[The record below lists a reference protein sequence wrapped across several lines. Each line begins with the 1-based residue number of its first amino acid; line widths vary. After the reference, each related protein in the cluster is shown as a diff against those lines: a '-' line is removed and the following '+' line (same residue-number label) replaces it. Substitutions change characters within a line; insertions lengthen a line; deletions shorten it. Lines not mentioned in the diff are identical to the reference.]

1 MPTSKLNRINIA
13 LLCLCATSFTWLK
26 AQSEEAAVLPQIESI
41 ELQFDGFRSV
51 SDGYVMGYVQ
61 LREGMSYSSVLADQS
76 IHALYA
82 TNRFEFVEIK
92 VEDAAGD
99 AVKVILQLVPKYTLQ
114 AIRFEGTGR
123 YSYDRLLDKAE
134 LMTGVPL
141 DEYAIAAGARKL
153 QEYYVEKSY
162 PDSTVEYRIEKDSE
176 TGLATAIFDIEEAR
190 KLHIKQIDFEGN
202 AEIKTK
208 HLRKVMKIKRRNWM
222 SWLSGSGKLIEAD
235 LEEDIVNLR
244 QYYLDAG
251 FLDVKI
257 DAEAI
262 RFDYP
267 KKKKMILTIPVVEGE
282 PYYLGNFSVEGMT
295 VYTESELSRM
305 VRLQSGDP
313 FSPTAVDAAALA
325 IQEYYTSRGY
335 LNTFVRAE
343 RISDMET
350 RTIDLVFRV
359 RESAKFYVESIKVE
373 GNTKTKTRVIV
384 RELALR
390 PADVFDL
397 TRMKTSERR
406 LQNTRF
412 FEEVRLS
419 PEATSV
425 PGRKDLSVTVSEGH
439 TGNLSFG
446 MGFGSVESAQVFF
459 ETRQGN
465 FDLFNYANGF
475 QGDGQKF
482 RLRLSLGNRS
492 NQALVTFEEPWLFE
506 QRLSFGVELFRTESD
521 YQSSDYNELRTGFEL
536 YLRRRLFEL
545 VEGRLSYRLEFV
557 DIFDVVG
564 SSVDPDDNVADVFQA
579 AEGESTVSKL
589 GLTFLRDS
597 RDSILFTRRGNRTT
611 LSTELAGLGGSVD
624 YLKFE
629 GRTAQFIPT
638 FETLEQTLS
647 ILGRLGTAVPYGQS
661 NDIPFYD
668 RFYLGGPETL
678 RGFEYRDVG
687 PRDKD
692 DPTEPVGGN
701 TYGMLSLEYGF
712 RLAEPFGLVVFYD
725 MGFVNENDF
734 DLKMSDYAS
743 NWGVGARIML
753 MGSPLKLDLGFPLQD
768 PKGDADGTQFNFS
781 FGTRF

>member
-1 MPTSKLNRINIA
+1 MPLSNLLKTILV
-13 LLCLCATSFTWLK
+13 LLCACGAPFTATM
-26 AQSEEAAVLPQIESI
+26 AQPAASAALPEIEVI
-41 ELQFDGFRSV
+41 EVRFDGFQSI
-51 SDGYVMGYVQ
+51 SKDYVMGYVQ
-61 LREGMSYSSVLADQS
+61 LREGMTYSPVLADQT

-92 VEDAAGD
+92 VEDAEGD

-114 AIRFEGTGR
+114 AIRFEGSGR

-141 DEYAIAAGARKL
+141 DEYAIAAAARKL

-162 PDSTVEYRIEKDSE
+162 PDSTVEYRIEKDKES
-176 TGLATAIFDIEEAR
+176 GLATAVFEIEEAR
-190 KLHIKQIDFEGN
+190 KLHIKQVDFEGN
-202 AEIKTK
+202 ASIKTK
-208 HLRKVMKIKRRNWM
+208 HLRKTMKIKRRNWI
-222 SWLSGSGKLIEAD
+222 SWLSGTGKFIEAD
-235 LEEDIVNLR
+235 FDEDIVTLR
-244 QYYLDAG
+244 QAYLDQG
-251 FLDVKI
+251 YLDVEI
-257 DAEAI
+257 DAEAV

-267 KKKKMILTIPVVEGE
+267 KKKKMTITIPVVEGQ
-282 PYYLGNFSVEGMT
+282 PYYLGSFSVKGMT
-295 VYTESELSRM
+295 VFTEGELTRV
-305 VRLQSGDP
+305 VRLKGGDP
-313 FSPTAVDAAALA
+313 FSPTAVDAAAAA

-335 LNTFVRAE
+335 LNTYVQAE
-343 RISDMET
+343 RISDMEN
-350 RTIDLVFRV
+350 RTINLVFQV
-359 RESAKFYVESIKVE
+359 QESEKFYVESIKVE
-373 GNTKTKTRVIV
+373 GNTKTKTRVVI

-419 PEATSV
+419 PEATNI
-425 PGRKDLSVTVSEGH
+425 PGRKDLSVSVREGH

-465 FDLFNYANGF
+465 FDLFNPGNGF

-482 RLRLSLGNRS
+482 RFRLSLGSSS

-506 QRLSFGVELFRTESD
+506 QRLAFGVELFRTESD

-557 DIFDVVG
+557 DIFDVAG
-564 SSVDPDDNVADVFQA
+564 TGYNPNDNIADVFQL
-579 AEGESTVSKL
+579 AEGKSTVSKL

-597 RDSILFTRRGNRTT
+597 RDSVLFTREGNRTS
-611 LSTELAGLGGSVD
+611 LETELAGLGGDVN

-638 FETLEQTLS
+638 FDTFEQTFS
-647 ILGRLGTAVPYGQS
+647 ILGRLGAAVPYGQS
-661 NDIPFYD
+661 KEMPFYD

-678 RGFEYRDVG
+678 RGFDYRDVG
-687 PRDKD
+687 PRDDD
-692 DPTEPVGGN
+692 DPTEPIGGN
-701 TYGMLSLEYGF
+701 TYGMLSLEYVF
-712 RLAEPFGLVVFYD
+712 RLAEPFGLVLFYD
-725 MGFVNENDF
+725 MGFVNKDDF
-734 DLKMSDYAS
+734 DFNISDFAS
-743 NWGVGARIML
+743 NWGIGARIML
-753 MGSPLKLDLGFPLQD
+753 MGSPLKLDLGFPMED
-768 PKGDADGTQFNFS
+768 PQGDAEGTQFNFS